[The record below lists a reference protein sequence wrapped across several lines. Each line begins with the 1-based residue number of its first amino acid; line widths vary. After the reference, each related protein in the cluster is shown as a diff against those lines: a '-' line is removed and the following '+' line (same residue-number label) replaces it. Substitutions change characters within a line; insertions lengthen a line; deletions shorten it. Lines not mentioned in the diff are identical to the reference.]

1 MFTKIGEAAFAMC
14 SGMTQCIFAQD
25 IQDTTK
31 ISRKMF
37 QDCTSLEKITV
48 PDGATIIEDCA
59 FLNCEKLERITIPAT
74 VITISD
80 GAFNYCSNLKEVE
93 FTKDSKLKNIGV
105 SGSVFG
111 GCSALKSIQIPAGVT
126 SMGISAFSGSVDELI
141 FLGDFNN
148 FNYLFEMDNFRPR
161 KITYYACNDTWNS
174 SEAQN
179 LLNNSSYNIMPNPI
193 HMSAE
198 STSLTPATCTEA
210 GERTFVCDYCNKSFT
225 EVLPATDIS

>member
-1 MFTKIGEAAFAMC
+1 MYLADVQLLRASE
-14 SGMTQCIFAQD
+14 
-25 IQDTTK
+25 
-31 ISRKMF
+31 
-37 QDCTSLEKITV
+37 
-48 PDGATIIEDCA
+48 
-59 FLNCEKLERITIPAT
+59 
-74 VITISD
+74 
-80 GAFNYCSNLKEVE
+80 
-93 FTKDSKLKNIGV
+93 
-105 SGSVFG
+105 
-111 GCSALKSIQIPAGVT
+111 IPAGVT

-198 STSLTPATCTEA
+198 STSLTPATCTRGRRENLSSA
-210 GERTFVCDYCNKSFT
+210 TIVNKSFYR
-225 EVLPATDIS
+225 V